1 MIVRRI
7 AVAVTCAGCMAVS
20 SIAHAQSRSPQTPR
34 ANVTWT
40 IGGAGAGFGIG
51 LWAGLKAFD
60 DSINSE
66 RKVWTTAVV
75 SAAVG
80 AVGGYLIG
88 KARARHAGVSAV
100 RSDAGLPVVA
110 SRLLL
115 ATPSS
120 PSQGQVD
127 SGAENPRLP
136 NHSARPD
143 SGLQGSAL
151 RPPPRRRPEHWT
163 CRKLFGAPST
173 RSRRS
178 PKFQSHTS
186 RGLASSPAV
195 QTLPAARNQ
204 EETTLHKQV
213 TAFYLPAKSAELL
226 GLSLPM
232 DPSQNH
238 RDLWDE
244 NTLAEG
250 NDDEG

>member
-110 SRLLL
+110 SRRSL
-115 ATPSS
+115 APRSC

-143 SGLQGSAL
+143 LVSRVPPCVRLHADALNTVPAASSSERHLRNIVAL
-151 RPPPRRRPEHWT
+151 RNFRATPR
-163 CRKLFGAPST
+163 
-173 RSRRS
+173 
-178 PKFQSHTS
+178 
-186 RGLASSPAV
+186 AV
-195 QTLPAARNQ
+195 
-204 EETTLHKQV
+204 
-213 TAFYLPAKSAELL
+213 S
-226 GLSLPM
+226 
-232 DPSQNH
+232 
-238 RDLWDE
+238 
-244 NTLAEG
+244 
-250 NDDEG
+250 